1 MDVTQFWQHIGS
13 SWNEFQDKHTVE
25 VFWSALAS
33 GISRLSDQVFDV
45 QLSRPLRYMPST
57 INTGP
62 NLFYMVWSG
71 QSSADVNVTLTP
83 TLSGTFEIGID
94 DWVYSIPTIKYEYL
108 YNGVTYSGV
117 YQEGIHYT
125 ISGMS
130 SLVWGNTFPA
140 KDKRFPLTSVL
151 LGYAPNVYR
160 INPILMNTWAR
171 FCGFDYKYLSSY
183 NTFGNNQYD
192 HLRMMIWGLTYKQMN
207 APSIQTLKDAFGIA
221 RGLPFAYESG
231 LLSYVYSSGHYNVS
245 AGGYTY
251 VFPSGLTPVASGLIS
266 KFSILCSGYS
276 LDDYY
281 SNAAKITSKTNPFSR
296 RNTVVYTLGAASG
309 LSYSSEFF
317 TNYMDKIMPS
327 QIQYF
332 II

>member
-1 MDVTQFWQHIGS
+1 MDVTQFWKHIGS
-13 SWNEFQDKHTVE
+13 SWNDFQDKHTVE
-25 VFWSALAS
+25 AFWSALSS

-57 INTGP
+57 LDTGP

-71 QSSADVNVTLTP
+71 QTNSDINVTLT
-83 TLSGTFEIGID
+83 TSGTFEIGLE

-117 YQEGIHYT
+117 YQEGVHYT

-130 SLVWGNTFPA
+130 SLVWGNTYPTR
-140 KDKRFPLTSVL
+140 DRRFPLTSALV
-151 LGYAPNVYR
+151 GYAPNVYR
-160 INPILMNTWAR
+160 INPILMNTWGR
-171 FCGFDYKYLSSY
+171 FCGFDYRYLSSY
-183 NTFGNNQYD
+183 SVFGNNRYN
-192 HLRMMIWGLTYKQMN
+192 HLKMLIWGLTYKQMQ
-207 APSIQTLKDAFGIA
+207 APSIKTLKDAFGMA

-251 VFPSGLTPVASGLIS
+251 TFPSGLTPVPSGVID

-276 LDDYY
+276 LDDYF
-281 SNAAKITSKTNPFSR
+281 SNPSVIVARTTPFNR
-296 RNTVVYTLGAASG
+296 RSTLVYTLGAASG

-317 TNYMDKIMPS
+317 NAYMNKITPS
-327 QIQYF
+327 QIQYY
-332 II
+332 IN